1 MVRSC
6 QGDRNRSDLLSTEEI
21 QFGKVHIIDLNAE
34 EIYDELMIDGDDY
47 W

>member
-1 MVRSC
+1 L
-6 QGDRNRSDLLSTEEI
+6 GELEL
-21 QFGKVHIIDLNAE
+21 GKVHIIDLNAE